1 MMMMVT
7 TSEVWFSVFQRTN
20 SHADGNNQ
28 CGVVLSF
35 SKNEPRGQT
44 QDGNSQKIKE
54 LVLMWNCGSHKKKK
68 IGQRAS
74 STKQVMQG
82 DGLGSRQFI
91 QANFKPNKSLITL
104 VETLGKELFNLIN

>member
-68 IGQRAS
+68 IGQRTNPELWFFVDNRKDPMS
-74 STKQVMQG
+74 KQ
-82 DGLGSRQFI
+82 
-91 QANFKPNKSLITL
+91 KT
-104 VETLGKELFNLIN
+104 TT